1 MLTVGGLDDAMAF
14 NSMPAM
20 NPGATSHDAMAMN
33 HASGQPMGMDA
44 FDQELGFDDA
54 LM

>member
-1 MLTVGGLDDAMAF
+1 MAAF

-20 NPGATSHDAMAMN
+20 NAGAAPNDAMAMN

-44 FDQELGFDDA
+44 FDQDLGFDDA